1 MRRDR
6 RGGFPYDGVID
17 TALTETAMKT
27 HILALV
33 GTALLAA
40 VLAAGG
46 AASSAAAA
54 DSLAWLGAGER
65 VQGSGR
71 IVSQARQPG
80 PFHGVELSV
89 GAQVEVVIGGDDTLT
104 IEGDDNILPLVETA
118 VRNGMLVIRPVKKNM
133 QIDGRRLK
141 IVVRARNV
149 DNLGV
154 AGSGTLQATRIRAD
168 KLTLE
173 VAGSGAL
180 DIDGIEAKSIDVEV
194 AGSGKVEAAGEAA
207 RAAISIAGS
216 GKADT
221 TRLNVQ
227 HATVSVSGS
236 GQSLLTARS
245 TITANI
251 TGSGNVGYYGDAQL
265 TKAVAGS
272 GTVQRLGASAR

>member
-1 MRRDR
+1 
-6 RGGFPYDGVID
+6 
-17 TALTETAMKT
+17 MKT
-27 HILALV
+27 NRLALA

-40 VLAAGG
+40 SVLAA
-46 AASSAAAA
+46 AAAA
-54 DSLAWLGAGER
+54 MAADAPSLAWLGGGEP

-80 PFHGVELSV
+80 QFHGVELTM
-89 GAQVEVVIGGDDTLT
+89 GARVEVVTGGDDTLT
-104 IEGDDNILPLVETA
+104 IEGDDNLLPLVDTA
-118 VRNGMLVIRPVKKNM
+118 VQNGVLTIRPVKRNM

-149 DNLGV
+149 DSLGV
-154 AGSGTLQATRIRAD
+154 AGSGTMEAKRIRAD

-180 DIDGIEAKSIDVEV
+180 DIDGIDAKSVDVEV
-194 AGSGKVEAAGEAA
+194 AGSGKVEAAGQAG
-207 RAAISIAGS
+207 RASISIAGS

-236 GQSLLTARS
+236 GQSLLAARS

-251 TGSGNVGYYGDAQL
+251 TGSGNVGYYGDAQI

-272 GTVQRLGASAR
+272 GTVQLLGASAR